1 MSSSTLSPN
10 DVQRAL
16 DALGLAIQIQF
27 FESSTATS
35 QQAADSIGC
44 ELGQIAKSLAFMVNG
59 EPVMVVAS
67 GDQRVDYRKLAAL
80 FDVSRKKVK
89 TASAEECIEI
99 FGYAPGGVPPV
110 GHRTDG
116 IPIYLDDSLRRY
128 DLIYAAAGAH
138 NAIFPI
144 ALDQLATATGGTFA
158 DVRQET

>member
-1 MSSSTLSPN
+1 MSSSTLTPD

-16 DALGLAIQIQF
+16 DALGLDIKIRF

-44 ELGQIAKSLAFMVNG
+44 ELGQIAKSLAFMVDG

-89 TASAEECIEI
+89 TASAEECVEI

-110 GHRTDG
+110 GHRTNS

-128 DLIYAAAGAH
+128 ELIYAAAGAH

-144 ALDQLATATGGTFA
+144 SLDQLAAASGGTFA
-158 DVRQET
+158 DVRQEA

>member
-1 MSSSTLSPN
+1 MTNQQSPE

-16 DALGLAIQIQF
+16 DALGLNVEIRT
-27 FESSTATS
+27 FETSTATS

-44 ELGQIAKSLAFMVNG
+44 ELGQIAKSLAFIVNG
-59 EPVMVVAS
+59 DPVMVVAS
-67 GDQRVDYRKLAAL
+67 GDQRVDYRKLAAR

-89 TASAEECIEI
+89 TASAEECVEI

-110 GHRTDG
+110 GHRTPD
-116 IPIYLDDSLRRY
+116 IPIILDDSLRRY

-144 ALDQLATATGGTFA
+144 ALDQLAAATGGVFA
-158 DVRQET
+158 DVRQDA